1 MGRRSKEG
9 RREKPNFVL
18 APDHVLCWSLCS
30 QVILSEPPGKL
41 EVAKHPLVLEAPT
54 GPQPQKLDFSKAQQQ
69 AADLNELARIVQI
82 EVDQAAQ
89 GKLPKDLPEKLKQIE
104 RISKKLRAGL
114 VP

>member
-1 MGRRSKEG
+1 MPR
-9 RREKPNFVL
+9 N
-18 APDHVLCWSLCS
+18 
-30 QVILSEPPGKL
+30 
-41 EVAKHPLVLEAPT
+41 T
-54 GPQPQKLDFSKAQQQ
+54 QQ